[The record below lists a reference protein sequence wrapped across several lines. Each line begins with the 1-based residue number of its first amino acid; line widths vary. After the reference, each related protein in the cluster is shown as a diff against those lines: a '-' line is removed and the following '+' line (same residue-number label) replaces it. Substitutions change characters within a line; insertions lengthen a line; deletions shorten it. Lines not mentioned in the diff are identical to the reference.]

1 MPSKE
6 TIRQLPRPNALREI
20 KADGRKSPTLAHKI
34 ANAPTL
40 IANIGGCHDQNRD
53 RQFNNCSRKTQG
65 EPTGT
70 RAFQSKL
77 ARLSGVARFKICT
90 FELGGGA
97 LSPEDQQRIRTALE
111 TEAARLRSAAVNFG
125 QPESTEGA

>member
-1 MPSKE
+1 LAAA
-6 TIRQLPRPNALREI
+6 TIKIVTGNSTTAVEKLKASRQAL
-20 KADGRKSPTLAHKI
+20 GLS
-34 ANAPTL
+34 
-40 IANIGGCHDQNRD
+40 
-53 RQFNNCSRKTQG
+53 
-65 EPTGT
+65 
-70 RAFQSKL
+70 QSKL